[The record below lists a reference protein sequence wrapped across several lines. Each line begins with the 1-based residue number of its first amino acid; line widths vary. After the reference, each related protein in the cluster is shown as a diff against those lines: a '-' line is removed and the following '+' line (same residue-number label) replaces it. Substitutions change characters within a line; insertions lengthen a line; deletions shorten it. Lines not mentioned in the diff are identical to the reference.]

1 MVSDC
6 SVVDKIFVVDSVVTD
21 SSVEVRTDVVD
32 SELTSVVVICPV
44 VKTGSE
50 VETASD
56 VWTCCSVGG
65 ESVVILAV
73 DISPNVVDDSP
84 DVEVK
89 GSVVE
94 AEEVICVVSSLSVV
108 DSIRDE
114 VRADV
119 VDSLV
124 NDSVV

>member
-1 MVSDC
+1 MVSDS

-56 VWTCCSVGG
+56 VGICCFVVG
-65 ESVVILAV
+65 ESVVILVV
-73 DISPNVVDDSP
+73 DISLNVVDDSS

-94 AEEVICVVSSLSVV
+94 AEEVICVVSGLSVV
-108 DSIRDE
+108 DSITDE
-114 VRADV
+114 VRGDV